1 MPMALRKILSPRFVR
16 QSIDGWAAR
25 PFGRLVRQFLARTV
39 SGSNASADS
48 DLDLGIGGLLGLLAT
63 PGAFTCFLLLD
74 KYSTFLN
81 WYRGR
86 RHIDIYLVSL
96 SDKYLFIALAMA
108 VTGIVTVLKW
118 DKILPDSQDYLN
130 LAPLP
135 VRRRTILLA
144 NAAAIAI
151 AVLVF
156 AIDVNA
162 VPSVLFPLFVS
173 SSGEIGVADF
183 LRFAGTH
190 LTCVLM
196 ASFFSIC
203 AVFALLGTFAAVLPR
218 QTFRAISSW
227 LRGIML
233 LGLIAL
239 LLTGFAG
246 PALVRHLE
254 QVPASPVRCCLRCGS
269 WACIKACNC
278 ATAPRSR
285 TWPQRAGRNAGRVS
299 ADAGVLCRQLS
310 QALRGHPGGRAPPR
324 RSAPR
329 AMDAEAARWVRAARC
344 RVPASLPPFR
354 GPRPVAQRTAS
365 PGDVRGVGL
374 GLADGV
380 ARLARGRP
388 ADRRVPADP
397 GHPPGLRTPGRR
409 TRQLDVPGSAG
420 PARQ

>member
-1 MPMALRKILSPRFVR
+1 MTGGPRGR
-16 QSIDGWAAR
+16 SAAWC
-25 PFGRLVRQFLARTV
+25 GSSLARTA
-39 SGSNASADS
+39 SGSSASADS

-196 ASFFSIC
+196 ASVFSIC

-218 QTFRAISSW
+218 QAFRAISSW

-254 QVPASPVRCCLRCGS
+254 QVPAIACAPAAFAVVPGPVS
-269 WACIKACNC
+269 KP
-278 ATAPRSR
+278 ATAPQRR
-285 TWPQRAGRNAGRVS
+285 DRGPGPQRAGRNARRVS

-310 QALRGHPGGRAPPR
+310 QALRGHPGGRAPPL

-365 PGDVRGVGL
+365 PGDVGGAGHWVG
-374 GLADGV
+374 
-380 ARLARGRP
+380 
-388 ADRRVPADP
+388 
-397 GHPPGLRTPGRR
+397 
-409 TRQLDVPGSAG
+409 
-420 PARQ
+420 